1 MRRLAILFLLG
12 AMALPSLA
20 AKRANVEQL
29 RQMLAAPTAKTDG
42 DQAWQIGDVQPTE
55 RINAAN
61 LAILSKLAMG
71 EKSRKAL
78 IAVADES
85 QFLDPPPSELPNR
98 AAPDIAT
105 QRQMMGL
112 VASYVSKTIPKLP
125 NFFATR
131 VTTRFEDTPLLQL
144 PGDFIPFEP
153 MHPVGAS
160 SETVLY
166 RDGREVVDTGETK
179 VKKSSPMVQGLTTW
193 GVFGPILGTV
203 LVDAAQSKL
212 TWGHWE
218 QGANGVE
225 AVFTY
230 AVPKE
235 KSHYGVDFCCVAE
248 ESAVVSA
255 NVRQFHEI
263 TGYHGELVVDPAS
276 GTILRLV
283 VVADLKS
290 TDPIVK
296 ADILV
301 DYGEVEIGGKTYFCP
316 VKSISMTLAQ
326 ILQVNPKYKF
336 PLANQMQ
343 PLKNS
348 LNDVAFEEYHVFRAE
363 SRVLAENEVEPAPNA
378 PAVKAENAAT
388 AEAAKASAPEASEP
402 AASESDASQQAAH
415 LAAAGTSGTAAKPG
429 TGGGTEKAAGATDEG
444 AASEMLV
451 ETATGLPDIEAQQ
464 QTAGSNGEFTLRS
477 TSRLV
482 DVNVVAYD
490 KAGHPVTDL
499 KASDFTLYDNGAAQ
513 QIRFFSQTNGAGVQ
527 GSATGNG
534 SATNPPGQVVY
545 SNRRADETVGAQ
557 APSEAPANSTVLM
570 IDAGNLAWGDL
581 TYAREEML
589 RFLKALPASE
599 RVGLYVLRS
608 HDFQI
613 LLEPTPD
620 HLQVDAT
627 LRKWM
632 PTAQDL
638 ARAQEEEQRNRQ
650 HIDWVAHTSDLAY
663 VNGNDGTDPEGSAS
677 GAQRTQLAA
686 HGIDPKLRTM
696 GSNPEQGV
704 LQQFEVIAHHLAI
717 IPGHKSLVWISSD
730 NALSDWASQAAGRED
745 KGSKQLDPLAM
756 HAREA
761 LNEAHVSIYPLDAS
775 QLEAGVI
782 TADLEN
788 RLVQSR
794 IPSLADPSAPPPNP
808 TGRYAAEMHQD
819 THAIQGAFRD
829 LAEATGGRALRR
841 AGDIAAELNGIVGDG
856 RAAYL
861 LSFTPDVPPDD
872 IYHRLTVKVTGR
884 PGITLRYR
892 TGYLYERE
900 AATLKERFSRAIW
913 QATDAS
919 EIGISATRANGGGAL
934 AMNIAAADLDLAQQG
949 DLRTD
954 KLDIFLVERN
964 DAEAKAKVTGQT
976 LGLRLKPATLEKVLK
991 DGIAFEQHLP
1001 EKSENGSLRI
1011 IVVDEN
1017 TGRMG
1022 SVTVP
1027 NEGAM
1032 AKP

>member
-29 RQMLAAPTAKTDG
+29 RQMLSAPTAKTDG

-55 RINAAN
+55 RISAAN

-85 QFLDPPPSELPNR
+85 QFLDPPASELPTR
-98 AAPDIAT
+98 GSPDIAT
-105 QRQMMGL
+105 QRQIMGL

-179 VKKSSPMVQGLTTW
+179 VKQSRPMVQGLTTW
-193 GVFGPILGTV
+193 GVFGPVLGTV

-212 TWGHWE
+212 GWGHWE
-218 QGANGVE
+218 QGAHGLE

-235 KSHYGVDFCCVAE
+235 KSNYAVDFCCTAE

-255 NVRQFHEI
+255 NVRQFHQI

-283 VVADLKS
+283 LEADLKP
-290 TDPIVK
+290 TDPVVK

-301 DYGEVEIGGKTYFCP
+301 DYGAVEIGGKTYFCP
-316 VKSISMTLAQ
+316 VKVISIALAQ
-326 ILQVNPKYKF
+326 TLQVNPRYKF
-336 PLANQMQ
+336 ALANQMQ

-348 LNDVAFEEYHVFRAE
+348 LNDVALEEFHVFRAE
-363 SRVLAENEVEPAPNA
+363 SRVLAENEAGPATNA
-378 PAVKAENAAT
+378 PAVKAENAST
-388 AEAAKASAPEASEP
+388 AEAAKASAPAASEP
-402 AASESDASQQAAH
+402 AAS
-415 LAAAGTSGTAAKPG
+415 LAAAGTSEAAAKPE
-429 TGGGTEKAAGATDEG
+429 TGGGTEKTARAADEG

-451 ETATGLPDIEAQQ
+451 ETATGLPDIEAKQP
-464 QTAGSNGEFTLRS
+464 TAGSNGEFTLRS

-499 KASDFTLYDNGAAQ
+499 KASDFALYDNGAAQ
-513 QIRFFSQTNGAGVQ
+513 QIRFFSQANGAGVQ
-527 GSATGNG
+527 GSDPANG
-534 SATNPPGQVVY
+534 SATNAPGQPVY
-545 SNRRADETVGAQ
+545 SNRRTDATAGTQ
-557 APSEAPANSTVLM
+557 APSEAPANSTILM

-581 TYAREEML
+581 TYARAEML
-589 RFLKALPASE
+589 RFLKTLPASE

-608 HDFQI
+608 HDFQV

-638 ARAQEEEQRNRQ
+638 ARAQDEEQRNRQ

-704 LQQFEVIAHHLAI
+704 LQQFEMIAHHLAI

-745 KGSKQLDPLAM
+745 KGSKLLDPLAM

-788 RLVQSR
+788 RLVQVRS
-794 IPSLADPSAPPPNP
+794 PSLADPSAPPPNP

-856 RAAYL
+856 KAAYL

-872 IYHRLTVKVTGR
+872 IYHRLTLKVTGR

-919 EIGISATRANGGGAL
+919 EIGISATRASGGSAL
-934 AMNIAAADLDLAQQG
+934 ELNIAAADLDLAQQG

-964 DAEAKAKVTGQT
+964 DADAKAKVTGQT
-976 LGLRLKPATLEKVLK
+976 LGLRLKPATLEKALK
-991 DGIAFEQHLP
+991 DGIRFEQHLP